1 MFHFFLYYTC
11 ILYLVNV
18 DIQTTPQMSLIVSIF
33 FYRLMLYTSLII
45 SVENLYFHFKYLY
58 LCLYLQQLLKTRK
71 FLRCFYCRQYGSM
84 CTYVHIL
91 MQQDNLKS
99 NKHGC
104 TDTKP
109 VRIKVFHRI
118 TPPPKVHFSIKW
130 IENSVTHHYNFSY
143 NCRDSTNS
151 RHHLGKKLVDFFFAP
166 QRARWCMHVLH
177 ALPRD
182 ITG

>member
-1 MFHFFLYYTC
+1 M
-11 ILYLVNV
+11 
-18 DIQTTPQMSLIVSIF
+18 LIYRQLHRCLWSCQF
-33 FYRLMLYTSLII
+33 FYRLMLCTSLII
-45 SVENLYFHFKYLY
+45 GVENLYFHFKYLY
-58 LCLYLQQLLKTRK
+58 LCLYLQHLLKTIK
-71 FLRCFYCRQYGSM
+71 FLHCFYCRLDDGM
-84 CTYVHIL
+84 CTSYVHIL

-143 NCRDSTNS
+143 NCRDSMNS

-166 QRARWCMHVLH
+166 QRARWCMHVHLR
-177 ALPRD
+177 A
-182 ITG
+182 

>member
-1 MFHFFLYYTC
+1 
-11 ILYLVNV
+11 
-18 DIQTTPQMSLIVSIF
+18 
-33 FYRLMLYTSLII
+33 
-45 SVENLYFHFKYLY
+45 
-58 LCLYLQQLLKTRK
+58 
-71 FLRCFYCRQYGSM
+71 
-84 CTYVHIL
+84 

-143 NCRDSTNS
+143 NCRDSMNS
-151 RHHLGKKLVDFFFAP
+151 RHHLGKKLVDFFLHLKEQGGACMYTSELKGDPSMRIFGP
-166 QRARWCMHVLH
+166 GFLHLQCLSGRA
-177 ALPRD
+177 
-182 ITG
+182 TSFFNF